1 MTWVLDLC
9 SGLGGASEAF
19 AKHPLWEVVRI
30 ENNEKIAGV
39 AHTRFLDVNHW
50 LDWLPGLILEMGG
63 PPDLVIA
70 GPPCLQFSNAYH
82 SPRSIAR
89 REGIPYTPSMDVVE
103 DCIDIIEYIEP
114 TYWLIENVAG
124 AVMDFKVHL
133 GEYQQ
138 RIGPFFLWG
147 KFPYIAMA
155 AGWTHS
161 KTEND
166 SWSSDPLRAN
176 KRALWPIE
184 VSEALLEAVMTQ
196 STLSDWC

>member
-1 MTWVLDLC
+1 MWVLDLC

-19 AKHPLWEVVRI
+19 AKHPHWEVVRI
-30 ENNEKIAGV
+30 ENNERIGIIP
-39 AHTRFLDVNHW
+39 HTRFLDVNHW

-63 PPDLVIA
+63 APDLVIA
-70 GPPCLQFSNAYH
+70 GPPCLEFSNAFS

-89 REGIPYTPSMDVVE
+89 REGIPYTPSMDIVE

-114 TYWLIENVAG
+114 TYWVIENVSG

-133 GEYQQ
+133 GDYRQ
-138 RIGPFFLWG
+138 RVGPFFLWG
-147 KFPYIAMA
+147 KFPHIAMA
-155 AGWTHS
+155 PGWNHS
-161 KTEND
+161 KFEND
-166 SWSSDPLRAN
+166 TWSSDPLRAN

-196 STLSDWC
+196 SSLADWC